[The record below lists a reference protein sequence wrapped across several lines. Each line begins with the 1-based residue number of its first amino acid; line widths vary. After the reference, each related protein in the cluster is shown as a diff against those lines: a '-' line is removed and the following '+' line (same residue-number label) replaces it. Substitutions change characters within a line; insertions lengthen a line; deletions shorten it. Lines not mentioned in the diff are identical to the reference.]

1 MLKYTDITKE
11 DIDRMTLA
19 ELNKYIAEYGKILI
33 QRTQRIY
40 ASRESTERTRA
51 LKYVSNNL
59 KDIAK
64 NINITNNFDTEVF
77 TGESPEL
84 KNFSQIKEARARLH
98 NLVSALNN
106 QRSTIT
112 GQKKISVQRRRNTR
126 ETLKGYG
133 IKKRFTNKQLDILS
147 EVIAEMGN
155 DAEYEEIIE
164 GYYLAVEEGKRS
176 KEEIT
181 EFLEHYFDRYSVDVD
196 SDSIF

>member
-51 LKYVSNNL
+51 LKFVSSNL

-64 NINITNNFDTEVF
+64 NVNITNNFDTEVF
-77 TGESPEL
+77 TGASPEL
-84 KNFSQIKEARARLH
+84 KNFSQIKEARARLY

-112 GQKKISVQRRRNTR
+112 GQKKIGVERRRNTR
-126 ETLKGYG
+126 ETLKGLG
-133 IKKRFTNKQLDILS
+133 INRRFTNKQLDILA
-147 EVIAEMGN
+147 EVIAQMGN

-164 GYYLAVEEGKRS
+164 GYYIAVEEGNTT
-176 KEEIT
+176 KEDILAALEKYLNPEIDN
-181 EFLEHYFDRYSVDVD
+181 YDN
-196 SDSIF
+196 IF

>member
-11 DIDRMTLA
+11 DIDRMTLD

-40 ASRESTERTRA
+40 ASRESIERTRA
-51 LKYVSNNL
+51 LKFVSKNL
-59 KDIAK
+59 RDIAK
-64 NINITNNFDTEVF
+64 NVNITNNFDHEVF
-77 TGESPEL
+77 TGASPEL

-112 GQKKISVQRRRNTR
+112 GQKKIGVQRRRNTR
-126 ETLKGYG
+126 ATLKGLG
-133 IKKRFTNKQLDILS
+133 INKRFTNKQLDTLA

-164 GYYLAVEEGKRS
+164 GYYIAVEEGKQS
-176 KEEIT
+176 KEEIA

-196 SDSIF
+196 SDLIF